1 MLLFIKA
8 FGAHEEEEGDDGHD
22 HGDDE
27 GHVHDR
33 TTIWRGCCVL
43 GGILLFYMFELMLAL
58 LKRKLV
64 CCRDDFILYCYSN
77 FV

>member
-1 MLLFIKA
+1 MCLCVSLIIQA
-8 FGAHEEEEGDDGHD
+8 FGAHEEEEEDDGHG

-27 GHVHDR
+27 GHGHDR

-43 GGILLFYMFELMLAL
+43 AGILVFYLFELMLGL

-64 CCRDDFILYCYSN
+64 CCA
-77 FV
+77 